1 MTPFLI
7 GIAGG
12 TASGKSTL
20 ARRLVQ
26 CAGSDRAA
34 LIELDWYY
42 HCQAHLEVEQRPSA
56 NYDHPDA
63 LEFSLLV
70 KHLKELR
77 AGTSVDCP
85 TYDFALH
92 TRAIG
97 RTQHVEPR
105 SVVIVEGILLFSNPE
120 VRALLDTKIFTI
132 APDDVRLNRRIERD
146 VRERGRTRESVKQ
159 QWEASVHPMHMQFCE
174 PSRVFADRVVE
185 NCGGTDVEV
194 GALWMQL
201 SEEMARS
208 RVLS

>member
-1 MTPFLI
+1 
-7 GIAGG
+7 
-12 TASGKSTL
+12 
-20 ARRLVQ
+20 
-26 CAGSDRAA
+26 

-42 HCQAHLEVEQRPSA
+42 RCQAHLEFEQRSSA

-77 AGTSVDCP
+77 SGVSVDCP

-97 RTQHVEPR
+97 RTQHLEPR
-105 SVVIVEGILLFSNPE
+105 PVVIVEGILLFSNPE
-120 VRALLDTKIFTI
+120 VRALLDTRIFTV

>member
-26 CAGSDRAA
+26 CAGNDRAA

-42 HCQAHLEVEQRPSA
+42 RCQAHLEFEQRSSA

-77 AGTSVDCP
+77 SGVSVDCP

-97 RTQHVEPR
+97 RTQHLEPR
-105 SVVIVEGILLFSNPE
+105 PVVIVEGILLFSNPE
-120 VRALLDTKIFTI
+120 VRALLDTRIFTV